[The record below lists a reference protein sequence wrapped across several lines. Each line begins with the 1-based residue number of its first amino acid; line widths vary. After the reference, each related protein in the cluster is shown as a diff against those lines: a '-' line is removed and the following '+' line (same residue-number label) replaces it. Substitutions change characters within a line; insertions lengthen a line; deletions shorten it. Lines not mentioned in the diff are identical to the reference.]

1 MAKPN
6 VLFYSDRARKNE
18 LTQFVFPRTE
28 IGEDST
34 IFFYMYNT
42 SKKWPLKKIIPI
54 NLPAETELINL
65 PKTMMKD
72 ETTEVQF
79 KWSPSVNLD
88 DPLKT
93 TLELDVTK
101 WIG

>member
-6 VLFYSDRARKNE
+6 VQFYSDRAMKNE

-34 IFFYMYNT
+34 IFFYMFNT
-42 SKKWPLKKIIPI
+42 SKKWPLKKITPL
-54 NLPAETELINL
+54 NLPAETELIDL
-65 PKTMMKD
+65 PKTMKAD
-72 ETTEVQF
+72 ETKEVQF
-79 KWSPSVNLD
+79 KWSPTINVD
-88 DPLKT
+88 EPLKT
-93 TLELDVTK
+93 TLEIDASK

>member
-1 MAKPN
+1 MVKSN

-28 IGEDST
+28 VGEDST
-34 IFFYMYNT
+34 ILFYMFNT
-42 SKKWPLKKIIPI
+42 SKKWPLKKITPI
-54 NLPAETELINL
+54 NLPDETELINL
-65 PKTMMKD
+65 PKTMMK
-72 ETTEVQF
+72 EEAIEVQF
-79 KWSPSVNLD
+79 KWSPTLNVD

-93 TLELDVTK
+93 TLQLDVTK